1 MREFPEVC
9 RGYLSLEFFLN
20 KHIYVGNLSWE
31 CTNEDLH
38 VLFYNYGAV
47 VSAHVV
53 KDSENGHSRGFGFV
67 EMGPTGSSDAIS
79 SLNGTEYQ
87 GRSIKVNE
95 SQPRGF
101 DLRY

>member
-1 MREFPEVC
+1 M
-9 RGYLSLEFFLN
+9 N

-31 CTNEDLH
+31 CTNDDLH
-38 VLFYNYGAV
+38 VLFYKYGAV
-47 VSAHVV
+47 VSARVV
-53 KDSENGHSRGFGFV
+53 KDSENGHSRGFGLV
-67 EMGPTGSSDAIS
+67 EMGASGSADAIR
-79 SLNGTEYQ
+79 SLNGSKYQ